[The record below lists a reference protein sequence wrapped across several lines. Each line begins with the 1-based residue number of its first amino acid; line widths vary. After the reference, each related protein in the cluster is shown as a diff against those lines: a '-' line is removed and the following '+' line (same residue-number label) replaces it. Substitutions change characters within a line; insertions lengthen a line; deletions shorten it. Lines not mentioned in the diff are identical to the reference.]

1 MKHFAS
7 SGRNIPIDITDPSLN
22 FKFNLANRDV
32 KYQMTELH
40 GLELYE
46 KQPEIIDRIWR
57 GARELIMIHREYGKS
72 TMAED
77 VVINDLIFEKN
88 AFIMYFSATM
98 DSAQD
103 HTRAIMNFFNQDKL
117 PDGKPNPLKQLV
129 PERNVSKSY
138 KWRESDFVLTN
149 GNRCKAAGLDKFVL
163 GKREMDM
170 RPTRII
176 IDDPVKK
183 ETGFDEDTIETFYK
197 TILPMGGPMTRI
209 TVIGTPRRYSD
220 IIMELKNDYEQSFNV
235 HFYPAIFDNGK
246 AMSNEFWMRKGACCY
261 DNRYI
266 CGTLDGEALVLQ
278 HIEQKKREVK
288 SLAWATE
295 YLLQPVDDESSLFPM
310 TLLEDITN
318 SSWSFKASR
327 IKFQRLANG
336 HNLETRPL
344 TVIGCDH
351 AFTTSDSSDYSVF
364 TVLQIEDRH
373 FRILDIW
380 RGKLNFEGQK
390 QKLIDM
396 CRIYKPSLV
405 YSEKNQSQVV
415 FSEDIA
421 LYQSHIPIKPFLTHA
436 NKNAL
441 TVGVPSMVTYFE
453 NKIFDIPYGDEQTRQ
468 LVDNLYRELN
478 AMTIKNGKV
487 KSATKNDDMVMSLW
501 IALQAAVDVSYS
513 NVQSA
518 GGISMATLQDPE
530 YYEAKSSSESEVLHI
545 NPFAGQRGAYN

>member
-1 MKHFAS
+1 MKQFFG
-7 SGRNIPIDITDPSLN
+7 SGRTIPIDILDPETN
-22 FKFNLANRDV
+22 FRFNLANRDIT
-32 KYQMTELH
+32 YHMSDLH
-40 GLELYE
+40 GLELYQ
-46 KQPEIIDRIWR
+46 KQPEIVDRIWR

-103 HTRAIMNFFNQDKL
+103 HTRAVMNFFMKDTL
-117 PDGKPNPLKQLV
+117 PNGKPNPLNDLV
-129 PERNVSKSY
+129 PERGDKNF
-138 KWRESDFVLTN
+138 KWRESDFVLRN

-183 ETGFDEDTIETFYK
+183 EPGFDEDTIETFYK

-235 HFYPAIFDNGK
+235 HFFPAVYPDGRI
-246 AMSNEFWMRKGACCY
+246 MSQMFWMRKGACCY
-261 DNRYI
+261 DDRYI
-266 CGTLDGEALVLQ
+266 CGSLEGEALVLQ

-310 TLLEDITN
+310 PLLLEN
-318 SSWSFKASR
+318 KNRAWSFKASR
-327 IKFQRLANG
+327 IQYTGFQNG
-336 HNLETRPL
+336 YTSDERPT

-351 AFTTSDSSDYSVF
+351 AFTTSDTSDYSVF
-364 TVLQIEDRH
+364 TVLAVMPERH
-373 FRILDIW
+373 IKILDIW

-390 QKLIDM
+390 QKLHDLA
-396 CRIYKPSLV
+396 RLYRPSLI
-405 YSEKNQSQVV
+405 YSEKNQSQIV
-415 FSEDIA
+415 FAEDMSI
-421 LYQSHIPIKPFLTHA
+421 YQQHLPIKPFLTHS

-441 TVGVPSMVTYFE
+441 DVGVPSMVSYFE
-453 NKIFDIPYGDEQTRQ
+453 NRVFDVPYGDEQTKK
-468 LVDNLYRELN
+468 LVDTLFRELN
-478 AMTIKNGKV
+478 GVTIKNGKV
-487 KSATKNDDMVMSLW
+487 KTATKNDDMMMSLW
-501 IALQAAVDVSYS
+501 IALNAATDVAYNQVTSF
-513 NVQSA
+513 
-518 GGISMATLQDPE
+518 GGISFANLDAPETYQANAKEDHVLYLDPF
-530 YYEAKSSSESEVLHI
+530 S
-545 NPFAGQRGAYN
+545 GQRGAYN

>member
-1 MKHFAS
+1 MKKFYG
-7 SGRNIPIDITDPSLN
+7 SGRTIPVDILDPETN
-22 FKFNLANRDV
+22 FRFNLANRDITFH
-32 KYQMTELH
+32 MTDLH
-40 GLELYE
+40 GLQLYQ
-46 KQPEIIDRIWR
+46 KQPEIVDRIWR

-103 HTRAIMNFFNQDKL
+103 HTRAIMNFFMQENL
-117 PDGKPNPLKQLV
+117 PNGKPNPLNDLV
-129 PERNVSKSY
+129 PERGDKNY
-138 KWRESDFVLTN
+138 KWREADFVLNN

-183 ETGFDEDTIETFYK
+183 EPGFDEDTIETFYK

-235 HFYPAIFDNGK
+235 HFYPAIFENG
-246 AMSNEFWMRKGACCY
+246 AIMSKQFWKRKGACCY
-261 DNRYI
+261 DDRYI
-266 CGTLDGEALVLQ
+266 CGELTDDALVLQ

-310 TLLEDITN
+310 PLLEETKN
-318 SSWSFKASR
+318 RAWSFKASR
-327 IKFQRLANG
+327 IQHTRFQNG
-336 HNLETRPL
+336 FTVDERPT

-351 AFTTSDSSDYSVF
+351 AFTTSDTSDYSVF
-364 TVLQIEDRH
+364 TVLGVMPKRH
-373 FRILDIW
+373 IKILDIW

-390 QKLIDM
+390 QKLHDLA
-396 CRIYKPSLV
+396 RLYKPSLI
-405 YSEKNQSQVV
+405 YSEKNQAQIV
-415 FSEDIA
+415 FAEDMM
-421 LYQSHIPIKPFLTHA
+421 LYQQHLPIKPFLTHG

-441 TVGVPSMVTYFE
+441 DVGVPSMVSYFE
-453 NKIFDIPYGDEQTRQ
+453 NRVFDVPYGDDTTQKLIDT
-468 LVDNLYRELN
+468 LFRELN
-478 AMTIKNGKV
+478 GVTIKDGKV
-487 KSATKNDDMVMSLW
+487 KTATKNDDMMMSLW
-501 IALQAAVDVSYS
+501 IALNAATDVAYNQVSS
-513 NVQSA
+513 F
-518 GGISMATLQDPE
+518 GGISFANLDAPE
-530 YYEAKSSSESEVLHI
+530 TYQANAKDEHVLYI
-545 NPFAGQRGAYN
+545 DPFAGQRGPYN